1 MVIARSKQSVDQG
14 EADRKGRVTA
24 LSKET
29 SYIDD
34 VEYFYTI
41 LLIPSITFLWEAPV
55 ETFR

>member
-1 MVIARSKQSVDQG
+1 VDQG

-29 SYIDD
+29 AYIDD
-34 VEYFYTI
+34 VEYSYTI
-41 LLIPSITFLWEAPV
+41 LLIASITFLWEAPV